1 MVHVLLKVLAWQF
14 RRELSEPLKIAKGA
28 NNLIGTFFPG
38 EVLVCPAYLLI
49 PQHNFIPDYPLSSL
63 CKIGFMSI

>member
-14 RRELSEPLKIAKGA
+14 RRELSEPIEIAKGA

-38 EVLVCPAYLLI
+38 EVLV
-49 PQHNFIPDYPLSSL
+49 
-63 CKIGFMSI
+63 